1 MEVETPS
8 INYTKTFTVNP
19 YVTPQFE
26 ANLKT
31 DKETYSQGE
40 NIKVEIDSKYF
51 FGEPVKNAKVVL
63 NINDKVAQEG
73 ITNEQGKFEY
83 QYTAEKE
90 GTLNIKA
97 EVTDE
102 SNYLVESSKTVY
114 ISNDKLKVEII
125 PEYGKV
131 KSNLDN
137 DIYFFVKTPE
147 GNGKKAYITVNM
159 GKITRQVITDENGVG
174 KISLTKTD
182 ISTLV
187 TKEKT
192 TKTTIED
199 EYVNLDNYL
208 NLNLEIKDEDGTKV
222 NKNERLAVQKNNSI
236 LIKTDKVK
244 YNQQDDIVLTLESE
258 KDIKDQTIAVC
269 KNGEIL
275 KLITT
280 DEEQVVV
287 NLEDNYGLID
297 FYVLKNYNTK
307 YKNQQTISKRTVF
320 VKPNKALNV
329 QVKTDSEIYKP
340 KDNMNLNINLTD
352 ETGKTVDGAL
362 LVSILDEAN
371 LAIKDNDLSIDNI
384 KISLQD
390 IMLSDKLD
398 GATFLTN
405 VIDDKSES
413 TLMAMLLK
421 QESKD
426 PNIAKETYSSI
437 DSKEKSASILL
448 IGIIVFILILLIY
461 FSIKKEGVREALKHI
476 IAFVGVNFVTLLILY
491 LLDDIFSFGFNGIS
505 PYITGFIISLIVYI
519 LFLYKYKNAI
529 FRLFIEYAILY
540 VLILLNVNVIMD
552 FESIFKWII
561 ILIEIAILPVAFIAS
576 AILKKKNEKLALKI
590 KKVAFE
596 ILKVLVIIGLVALS
610 SRVSDIFAIIAFIA
624 LNIVYEIRFNKE
636 YYKNAKTKTVK
647 VTVSSIIGTV
657 VLITILILAL
667 LFSDGSIV
675 EPYNILSNGKST
687 TNSLIEEADDGFSD
701 GANSAITPGVLDK
714 SVTYGTAEKSNSKT
728 LDSITDAFS
737 KNKDKK
743 EEQETKVEDEKETKV
758 DDNSKNDS
766 EENVRKIFLESMC
779 FIPDMITQNGTAN
792 QEIKISDNITSWK
805 IQVVGNTKQGNI
817 GYGSSK
823 ITVKK
828 DFFANFTLPTNC
840 IIGDEI
846 EIPVTVYNYM
856 DKELDVSLDVTESDW
871 FELKNYEKNIKVNAQ
886 STKMVYIPISIK
898 QAGEKTLQVKAVA
911 DGVEDILQKN
921 MVIQNQGIQKTSVVS
936 SGYFEKQLSQ
946 DIIYD
951 VQAIDNT
958 KKLKIKLYPNMA
970 AELIEGL
977 ENILKMPTG
986 CFEQTSSSLYPDVMI
1001 LKYMQENNLINEEV
1015 KAKALSYI
1023 SSGYQRLLTYEVKGT
1038 KGGYSLYGSSPA
1050 EPVLTA
1056 FGLME
1061 MVDISSVYDVD
1072 SKVIENMKSYLYSKQ
1087 ASNGAFNNLNDSY
1100 MTSSLNLKN
1109 DKLYLNTYIIWA
1121 LSEAD
1126 SKDNRLNK
1134 SIKYLEN
1141 NIDKLNDSYEIALA
1155 ANAFANVGDNKNANI
1170 LVERLLKQIKVEN
1183 GSTYLDSA
1191 VVDYYG
1197 ARGRTQNIR
1206 NNCFSVSSII

>member
-1 MEVETPS
+1 MVLL
-8 INYTKTFTVNP
+8 K
-19 YVTPQFE
+19 
-26 ANLKT
+26 NL
-31 DKETYSQGE
+31 
-40 NIKVEIDSKYF
+40 
-51 FGEPVKNAKVVL
+51 
-63 NINDKVAQEG
+63 
-73 ITNEQGKFEY
+73 
-83 QYTAEKE
+83 
-90 GTLNIKA
+90 
-97 EVTDE
+97 
-102 SNYLVESSKTVY
+102 
-114 ISNDKLKVEII
+114 
-125 PEYGKV
+125 
-131 KSNLDN
+131 
-137 DIYFFVKTPE
+137 
-147 GNGKKAYITVNM
+147 
-159 GKITRQVITDENGVG
+159 
-174 KISLTKTD
+174 
-182 ISTLV
+182 
-187 TKEKT
+187 
-192 TKTTIED
+192 
-199 EYVNLDNYL
+199 
-208 NLNLEIKDEDGTKV
+208 
-222 NKNERLAVQKNNSI
+222 
-236 LIKTDKVK
+236 
-244 YNQQDDIVLTLESE
+244 
-258 KDIKDQTIAVC
+258 
-269 KNGEIL
+269 IL
-275 KLITT
+275 KHWI
-280 DEEQVVV
+280 Q
-287 NLEDNYGLID
+287 
-297 FYVLKNYNTK
+297 
-307 YKNQQTISKRTVF
+307 
-320 VKPNKALNV
+320 
-329 QVKTDSEIYKP
+329 
-340 KDNMNLNINLTD
+340 
-352 ETGKTVDGAL
+352 
-362 LVSILDEAN
+362 
-371 LAIKDNDLSIDNI
+371 
-384 KISLQD
+384 LQ
-390 IMLSDKLD
+390 
-398 GATFLTN
+398 N
-405 VIDDKSES
+405 
-413 TLMAMLLK
+413 
-421 QESKD
+421 
-426 PNIAKETYSSI
+426 
-437 DSKEKSASILL
+437 
-448 IGIIVFILILLIY
+448 
-461 FSIKKEGVREALKHI
+461 
-476 IAFVGVNFVTLLILY
+476 
-491 LLDDIFSFGFNGIS
+491 
-505 PYITGFIISLIVYI
+505 
-519 LFLYKYKNAI
+519 
-529 FRLFIEYAILY
+529 
-540 VLILLNVNVIMD
+540 
-552 FESIFKWII
+552 
-561 ILIEIAILPVAFIAS
+561 
-576 AILKKKNEKLALKI
+576 
-590 KKVAFE
+590 
-596 ILKVLVIIGLVALS
+596 
-610 SRVSDIFAIIAFIA
+610 
-624 LNIVYEIRFNKE
+624 
-636 YYKNAKTKTVK
+636 
-647 VTVSSIIGTV
+647 
-657 VLITILILAL
+657 
-667 LFSDGSIV
+667 
-675 EPYNILSNGKST
+675 
-687 TNSLIEEADDGFSD
+687 
-701 GANSAITPGVLDK
+701 
-714 SVTYGTAEKSNSKT
+714 
-728 LDSITDAFS
+728 AFS

-871 FELKNYEKNIKVNAQ
+871 FELKNYEKGIKVNAQ

-1100 MTSSLNLKN
+1100 MTSSLNLKS

-1126 SKDNRLNK
+1126 SKDDRLNK

-1170 LVERLLKQIKVEN
+1170 LVERLLKQIKIEN